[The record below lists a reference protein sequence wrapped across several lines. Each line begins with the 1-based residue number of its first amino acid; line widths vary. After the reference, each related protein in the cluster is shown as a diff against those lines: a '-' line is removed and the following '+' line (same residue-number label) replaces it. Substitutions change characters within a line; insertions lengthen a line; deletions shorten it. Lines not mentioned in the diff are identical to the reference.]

1 VLWRKHTIIP
11 TSLVVSGATSMQ
23 CKASE
28 KRVVGSNW
36 ALLLLVLASAALVA
50 QTSASP
56 DSGQIQS
63 EQVQSGQTQADQS
76 QVQPPSD
83 LADAARKARE
93 ERERQRANR
102 SADSEAVNAMATEL
116 ADGSEQTTPAPVGYR
131 WYSFKAGDYSILVPA
146 DAELEGR
153 NSYGLKLLSSE
164 AMGSRTIVIL
174 GDPIPAQGATP
185 DEMLNNAA
193 SRYFYGC
200 RTTGIITAGQPV
212 NGHPAGSAGSF
223 SLCPLHND
231 VLGFVQ
237 LVVGDGYVMPV
248 VCGYPFAAEDLHPS
262 PNRPIATVVKGYNR
276 EANGYRACNTILPSL
291 RFNEHG
297 SQWHPETALSAPKK
311 AEVTNALLNSNSSPD
326 IVEAQEGSLAAVAH
340 RQQKKAPSEVITEIE
355 HAAPGYSTYGFA
367 YCSKDE
373 CFRASLQIPVKAG
386 KDEQFQTTYTGLFE
400 FEVPVGDT
408 MAVIQATTGAPTKL
422 GFLTREQ
429 FINTKIDWWIDNV
442 PAVYFSGAGKAEVYS
457 EQLTELSGMPARLAT
472 FRSPTAFQLVV
483 TQQAAY
489 MAPGV
494 FVQIR
499 CSVPEKVYAD
509 AQGMCQHVVRSLE
522 VASPKGTP

>member
-1 VLWRKHTIIP
+1 ML
-11 TSLVVSGATSMQ
+11 MQ
-23 CKASE
+23 CHAKDE
-28 KRVVGSNW
+28 RVIGVKW
-36 ALLLLVLASAALVA
+36 ATPLLLALLSVPVAA
-50 QTSASP
+50 QTSAPP
-56 DSGQIQS
+56 DSGQTQLG
-63 EQVQSGQTQADQS
+63 EVQGGQVQYSQAPAEQPQEQS
-76 QVQPPSD
+76 QSG

-93 ERERQRANR
+93 EREQQRANR
-102 SADSEAVNAMATEL
+102 TADSDAVNAMAAEL
-116 ADGSEQTTPAPVGYR
+116 AEGSEQTAPAPVGYR

-146 DAELEGR
+146 DAEVEGR

-164 AMGSRTIVIL
+164 AMGSRTLVIL

-237 LVVGDGYVMPV
+237 LVVGDGFVMPV
-248 VCGYPFAAEDLHPS
+248 VCGYPLAAEDLHPS
-262 PNRPIATVVKGYNR
+262 PNRPIATVIKGYDR
-276 EANGYRACNTILPSL
+276 QANGYRACNTILPSL

-297 SQWHPETALSAPKK
+297 SQWHSKTEPSPPKK
-311 AEVTNALLNSNSSPD
+311 VEVTNALLNSNSAPSLT
-326 IVEAQEGSLAAVAH
+326 EAQEGSLAAVA
-340 RQQKKAPSEVITEIE
+340 RAQPKKAPTEVITEIA
-355 HAAPGYSTYGFA
+355 HAAPGYSSYGFP
-367 YCSKDE
+367 YCSKDR
-373 CFRASLQIPVKAG
+373 CFRASLQVPIKAR
-386 KDEQFQTTYTGLFE
+386 KDEQFQTAYTGLFE
-400 FEVPVGDT
+400 FQVPVGDT
-408 MAVIQATTGAPTKL
+408 TAVIQASTGAPTKL

-472 FRSPTAFQLVV
+472 FRSPTAFQSVV

-499 CSVPEKVYAD
+499 CSVPEKAYAD
-509 AQGMCQHVVRSLE
+509 ARDMCEHVVRSLE
-522 VASPKGTP
+522 VPLQEGTP